1 MQQKTKINIVFLN
14 ETAYNPLWITE
25 IYAAERREAVN
36 QNSIIITRQNGEK
49 NKGEWGFMEEAALE
63 EQISAWEIS
72 HPWLSELPAEE
83 DDVDEVIRYTL
94 DEIRFA

>member
-1 MQQKTKINIVFLN
+1 
-14 ETAYNPLWITE
+14 
-25 IYAAERREAVN
+25 
-36 QNSIIITRQNGEK
+36 
-49 NKGEWGFMEEAALE
+49 MEEAALE